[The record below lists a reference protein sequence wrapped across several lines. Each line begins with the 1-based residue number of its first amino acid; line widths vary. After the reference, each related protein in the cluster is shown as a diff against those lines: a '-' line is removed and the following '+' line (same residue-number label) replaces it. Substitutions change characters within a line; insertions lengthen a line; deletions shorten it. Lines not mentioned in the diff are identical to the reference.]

1 MILLY
6 ATPCN
11 WCLGKE
17 FKKGEYRTMSGEECI
32 FCKIVAGE
40 IPAKKV
46 YEDEEILAFEDV
58 SPQAP
63 VHILVIPK
71 KHISSLLALEPEDE
85 KLAATFLY
93 RIQDIAK
100 KLNLDEAGFRVVNN
114 IGKQGGQTV
123 FHIHF
128 HVLGG
133 RELGWPP
140 G

>member
-1 MILLY
+1 
-6 ATPCN
+6 
-11 WCLGKE
+11 
-17 FKKGEYRTMSGEECI
+17 MSGEECI
-32 FCKIVAGE
+32 FCKIVAGD

-58 SPQAP
+58 APQAP

-71 KHISSLLALEPEDE
+71 KHISSLLTLEPEDK
-85 KLAATFLY
+85 KLAANFLY
-93 RIQDIAK
+93 RIQKIAK
-100 KLNLDEAGFRVVNN
+100 QLGLDEAGFRVVNN
-114 IGKQGGQTV
+114 IGEQGGQTV

-133 RELGWPP
+133 RNLGWPP

>member
-1 MILLY
+1 
-6 ATPCN
+6 
-11 WCLGKE
+11 
-17 FKKGEYRTMSGEECI
+17 MSGEECI